1 MKQRGSI
8 LILAIVFTGIFLI
21 IVVGLLQY
29 VTTLNKSSVAEQDRE
44 RAFEISESGID
55 HYQWLFTHNPTDYCD
70 GNTPC
75 PSQATHGPYTHEYRD
90 PAGDVIG
97 HYDLYIDEPALG
109 STIATVRSTGY
120 LDSDPSYQRTI
131 EARLGIPSLANFLFL
146 CNSNMAFASNSH
158 TYGNIHSNGG
168 IRFDGTNEGIV
179 QSALTTYWC
188 QPIHGC
194 SPPTQHDG
202 VWGTG
207 GPQDL
212 WRTGVGEVV
221 FANYLSSFTEL
232 KNLSQPAQG
241 GYYLPPSGRRG
252 YHLTLQS
259 NGTILIRRVRTAS
272 TSIGITHEEDYSPPS
287 ISIPSNGVL
296 FVEDNVWIDG
306 TLNGRLTIAAA
317 EFPVET
323 GDVNVIIND
332 NITYHNGMGQD
343 ALGIIAQHDI
353 ELGRWLPT
361 DTIIYATM
369 FAQDGKIYRDVSDS
383 TIKNSL
389 HIYGG
394 LIYNEVGY
402 FKRVWHDW
410 VVSGY
415 TNTYY
420 HFDAS
425 LTYGPPPHWPTLGSY
440 QMIDWREL

>member
-1 MKQRGSI
+1 MKNQKGSI

-29 VTTLNKSSVAEQDRE
+29 VTVLNKSSVAEQDRE
-44 RAFEISESGID
+44 RAFEVAESGIG

-75 PSQATHGPYTHEYRD
+75 PTAPTHGPYTHEYRD

-97 HYDLYIDEPALG
+97 HYDLYIDEPVTG
-109 STIATVRSTGY
+109 STIATIRSVGY
-120 LDSDPSYQRTI
+120 LDSNPTYQRTI
-131 EARLGIPSLANFLFL
+131 EAQLGIPSLANFLFL
-146 CNSNMAFASNSH
+146 CNSNMAFATNSH

-179 QSALTTYWC
+179 QSARDRYWC

-194 SPPTQHDG
+194 NPPTEHDG
-202 VWGTG
+202 VWGVG
-207 GPQDL
+207 GPTDL
-212 WRTGVGEVV
+212 WRMGVGEIV
-221 FANYLSSFTEL
+221 FANYLSSFSDL
-232 KNLSQPAQG
+232 KTLSQPANG
-241 GYYLPPSGRRG
+241 GYYLPPSGRQG

-259 NGTILIRRVRTAS
+259 DGTILIHRVRTAS
-272 TSIGITHEEDYSPPS
+272 QNGITHEEDYDPAS
-287 ISIPSNGVL
+287 ITIPSNGVI
-296 FVEDNVWIDG
+296 FAEDNVWIDG
-306 TLNGRLTIAAA
+306 VLNGRLTVAAA

-323 GDVNVIIND
+323 GDVNVVING
-332 NITYHNGMGQD
+332 NITYARGMGQD

-353 ELGRWLPT
+353 ELGRWLPDNT
-361 DTIIYATM
+361 VIYATM
-369 FAQDGKIYRDVSDS
+369 FAQDGKIYRDTNN
-383 TIKNSL
+383 TIVQTSL
-389 HIYGG
+389 TIYGG

-402 FKRVWHDW
+402 FKRVWQDW
-410 VVSGY
+410 VLSGY
-415 TNTYY
+415 INTYY